1 MNTFFF
7 MWNTPV
13 PNQVHWQCMSHSM
26 LTQMFIDDNT
36 HMKLSGMYREVGT
49 QYWCKTWKM

>member
-49 QYWCKTWKM
+49 QY